1 MFQALFDR
9 RRAFC
14 AAFVLFAA
22 GCSAPSRETSDPPE
36 PEQRSPTVARP
47 EFRLVVESEYW
58 PAGSSEEMLLAPTA
72 FRGRFDYVLALEDWD
87 TFEAE
92 IEFVSDD
99 RGLSV
104 RTLPLQLENMWWRGG
119 GPTKLKWCGD
129 RTGDGLPD
137 LLALRPTALIN
148 FPGHELYTIDPT
160 GVVAPMIVVSDDYR
174 RDLRFVVCTD
184 RDGKVCRTVGE
195 VDGPGPWYSR
205 TGDPVFEELPDV
217 DFDGVTDL
225 VAIDDVSVRVISGK
239 DGSWIGGVDTYVN
252 GKDWK
257 FPHFAHLGDLDA
269 DGVAEVLVWGTDYTG
284 VATWIDG
291 HWEPPPPWMGARL
304 RLMDLRGNAKAMLE
318 FPEVIHMSAHV
329 ANELGAGRVVVVART
344 RDDTTVH
351 VLDTCNG
358 STLEGLWSA
367 PVVGGLGNRAKEC
380 LFAPSNGQ
388 MRFYLHLPGEIVK
401 LRVEPV
407 PPAR

>member
-1 MFQALFDR
+1 MFQASFDG
-9 RRAFC
+9 RRALC
-14 AAFVLFAA
+14 VGIVLSATS
-22 GCSAPSRETSDPPE
+22 CSTPVRE
-36 PEQRSPTVARP
+36 PTVPLAAASSIPRP
-47 EFRLVVESEYW
+47 EFRLVSESEYW
-58 PAGSSEEMLLAPTA
+58 PKGNIHDVLLATSA
-72 FRGRFDYVLALEDWD
+72 FKDKFDYVLALDGEDELDGW
-87 TFEAE
+87 

-99 RGLSV
+99 GGVSA
-104 RTLPLQLENMWWRGG
+104 RTLRWPAENWWGG
-119 GPTKLKWCGD
+119 GPDELRWGGD

-137 LLALRPTALIN
+137 LVALRSTVLLDRD
-148 FPGHELYTIDPT
+148 GHELYTIDPT
-160 GVVAPMIVVSDDYR
+160 GVAATICAASEDYR
-174 RDLRFVVCTD
+174 RDLHFVICTD
-184 RDGKVCRTVGE
+184 REGKVCRTVGE
-195 VDGPGPWYSR
+195 VDGPGPWYSS

-217 DFDGVTDL
+217 DGDGVTDL
-225 VAIDDVSVRVISGK
+225 VAIDDVSVRVMSGK
-239 DGSWIGGVDTYVN
+239 EGTWIGGVDTYVN

-257 FPHFAHLGDLDA
+257 FPHFAHLGDLDG

-329 ANELGAGRVVVVART
+329 AHELGLGRVVVVART

-358 STLEGLWSA
+358 STLESLWSA
-367 PVVGGLGNRAKEC
+367 PVVGGLGNRAEEC